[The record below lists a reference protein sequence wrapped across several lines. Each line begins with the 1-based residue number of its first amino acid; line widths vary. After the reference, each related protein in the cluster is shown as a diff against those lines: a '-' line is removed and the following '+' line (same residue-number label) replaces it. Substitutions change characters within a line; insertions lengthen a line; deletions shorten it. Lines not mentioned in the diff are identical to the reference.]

1 VIVLNWSI
9 ANAGNDDGPCY
20 GSVGWNIRRDGW
32 AGFIA
37 KHVEPAIAWCEAS
50 GIKPD
55 ILIHHAFGQYGSED
69 MHLDAWDYANG
80 VAPWLTNGFATKDGW
95 LSVTKRV
102 DVFGYVGGV
111 DITPRL
117 RNLPAAEL
125 IATIRRNLKPYKSA
139 GFKGVFVDF
148 AENAIPH
155 PFTNPTI
162 PSQTTR
168 RSLDT
173 LVLEIADDMFPMPAG
188 VESSPRRFPEFSHLW
203 KRLCVMTDE
212 QYQHRYGANRHT
224 EWKALGYDRS
234 VLSPPFLR
242 TLPYSD
248 DTSATVA
255 AAKAIAADGDVA
267 CICPAPLIR
276 AGITAKELL
285 N

>member
-1 VIVLNWSI
+1 MLVLQWSI
-9 ANAGNDDGPCY
+9 SNAGNDDGPCF

-37 KHVEPAIAWCEAS
+37 KCVEPAIAWCEAS

-55 ILIHHAFGQYGSED
+55 ILIHHAFGQFGSED

-111 DITPRL
+111 DLTPRL
-117 RNLPAAEL
+117 RNLPPAEL
-125 IATIRRNLKPYKSA
+125 IATIRRNLKPYKAA
-139 GFKGVFVDF
+139 GFKGVFVDY

-155 PFTNPTI
+155 PFTHPTI
-162 PSQTTR
+162 ANQSAR

-173 LVLEIADDMFPMPAG
+173 LVLEIADDMFPCVTG
-188 VESSPRRFPEFSHLW
+188 VESSPRGFPQFAGLW
-203 KRLCVMTDE
+203 HRPVVMKE
-212 QYQHRYGANRHT
+212 GQYQSRFGPNRHKN
-224 EWKALGYDRS
+224 WDALGYHREK
-234 VLSPPFLR
+234 LTAPFWR
-242 TLPYSD
+242 TLDYSD
-248 DTSATVA
+248 DVPATVA

-267 CICPAPLIR
+267 CVCPAPLIR
-276 AGITAKELL
+276 EGVAAKDLL